1 MKKKPAKCLSLMTC
15 GRLVIPCSTLLLLT
29 QLGGPPAP
37 PRLQGADSVELV
49 RLESVWN
56 DAHVRGDTAVLAG
69 LWSDDLVLTV
79 PEMPVMAKSDVL
91 RFWRSGRSRITAYDT
106 SDLRV
111 RVYGDAAV
119 VTGRL
124 RRERT
129 FNGQL
134 LTDHWRFTKTYVR
147 RQGGW
152 VVVAYQ
158 ASVAAR

>member
-1 MKKKPAKCLSLMTC
+1 MIAFSTAFA
-15 GRLVIPCSTLLLLT
+15 LVLLAGT
-29 QLGGPPAP
+29 GAP
-37 PRLQGADSVELV
+37 PPPPLQAADSVELA
-49 RLESVWN
+49 RLEAVWN
-56 DAHVRGDTAVLAG
+56 DAHVRGDTVALAG

-79 PEMPVMAKSDVL
+79 PEMPVMGKADVL
-91 RFWRSGRSRITAYDT
+91 RFWRSGRSRITAFDT

-124 RRERT
+124 RRERN
-129 FNGQL
+129 FNGRL
-134 LTDHWRFTKTYVR
+134 LADDWRFTKTYVR
-147 RQGGW
+147 RQGRW